1 MLLIASLFLVCYKRK
16 HAISVGHFQSSY
28 SFSDSSINPRREMGS
43 KYFGVPL
50 FSYDELRKATN
61 NFDHNKELGDG
72 GFGTVY
78 LGMYTI
84 NLQTKLLFPSYY
96 LTYTSTFKIQG
107 NFPMDVKLLSSVY
120 TNTTIGE

>member
-1 MLLIASLFLVCYKRK
+1 LGIGIPGILLLIGAVFLLLLNKRK
-16 HAISVGHFQSSY
+16 HAISVGHFQSSNSY
-28 SFSDSSINPRREMGS
+28 SDSSINPRREIGS

-78 LGMYTI
+78 FGRHMI
-84 NLQTKLLFPSYY
+84 N
-96 LTYTSTFKIQG
+96 
-107 NFPMDVKLLSSVY
+107 
-120 TNTTIGE
+120 